1 MICVHIYANIFWRE
15 HYRGQSGPGKKRM
28 SIKVTIHLYSPSF
41 RPDFSF
47 NFNLKLSWHRHWLSS
62 NQKKHFYCR
71 IWTIELLPNPWIIR
85 TKFSSTSDDIE
96 TRTKTS
102 IKLVCFSSKQVS
114 LFEIELSRQPKYR
127 HPPFTFMLIIQ
138 EINFFFI
145 SCLLRY
151 QYKPTCV
158 YQLHSDFLDLSC
170 ILSTQT
176 VQRDTL
182 GSIFICFKRL
192 SLDDKSFSRSDPCT
206 MEPFLFSF
214 LLG

>member
-15 HYRGQSGPGKKRM
+15 HYRGQSGQGKKRM

-102 IKLVCFSSKQVS
+102 IKLVCFVFSSKQVS

-138 EINFFFI
+138 EINFFFNFLPIKI
-145 SCLLRY
+145 SIQAYMCL
-151 QYKPTCV
+151 PT
-158 YQLHSDFLDLSC
+158 SF
-170 ILSTQT
+170 
-176 VQRDTL
+176 
-182 GSIFICFKRL
+182 RL
-192 SLDDKSFSRSDPCT
+192 SWPILYPIHTNCATRHIGQHLH
-206 MEPFLFSF
+206 LFQEIITWWQK
-214 LLG
+214 L